1 MSGFMKRKAC
11 IQKAV
16 TAILVVCL
24 LAGLQRLVVPKY
36 AEDLLEGG
44 FTNAYYSEAGGHQV
58 LMVGDCELYE
68 NFDPVTLWE
77 NYGIDSYIRGNA
89 QQLPWQSY
97 YLLKEALRYETP
109 KVAVFNVLEL
119 KYNEPQKEEYNRLTI
134 DGMKW
139 SIDKW
144 NMIRA
149 SMTEEESMMEYIFP
163 ILRYHARIMQLT
175 KEDLEYYWNHEAKHT
190 VAGYYMR
197 IDASPYEIG
206 QWGGENYV
214 GKYSDEYALANP
226 GPENE
231 KREAQAAE
239 GWSAEADG
247 SGAAEGWS
255 AEADESGAAEGWS
268 AEADGS
274 SADGGWSAEAD
285 GNSAAEGWPAEAEAE
300 SRQTDKVGPLG
311 EHAMHYLDL
320 IRELCEEKGI
330 RLLLVKAPSVSPIWY
345 EEWEDQIAAYAKQYG
360 LDYINFLRLVDEIGI
375 DFSADTYDEGLHM
388 NYSGAVKCA
397 DYLGGYLA
405 EHYKLEDRRKDPS
418 VSAKWQKIKETRNLI
433 YKTQQKELEE
443 NGEVVSY

>member
-1 MSGFMKRKAC
+1 MKRKAY
-11 IQKAV
+11 IQRAV
-16 TAILVVCL
+16 TAILVAAL

-36 AEDLLEGG
+36 AENLLEGS
-44 FTNAYYSEAGGHQV
+44 FTNAYYREAGGHQV

-97 YLLKEALRYETP
+97 YLLKEALTYETP

-144 NMIRA
+144 NLIRA
-149 SMTEEESMMEYIFP
+149 SMTKEESIMEYIFP
-163 ILRYHARIMQLT
+163 ILRYHTRIMQLT
-175 KEDLEYYWNHEAKHT
+175 KEDLQYYWRNETKHT
-190 VAGYYMR
+190 IAGYYMR
-197 IDASPYEIG
+197 IDVSPYEIG

-214 GKYSDEYALANP
+214 GKYSDAYTLA
-226 GPENE
+226 GSDPEN
-231 KREAQAAE
+231 KRMAQAAE
-239 GWSAEADG
+239 GWSAEADE
-247 SGAAEGWS
+247 SS
-255 AEADESGAAEGWS
+255 AEENWSVQAEESNAE
-268 AEADGS
+268 
-274 SADGGWSAEAD
+274 
-285 GNSAAEGWPAEAEAE
+285 E
-300 SRQTDKVGPLG
+300 SRQTDTVGPLG
-311 EHAMHYLDL
+311 AHAMHYLDL
-320 IRELCEEKGI
+320 IRKLCAEKGV

-345 EEWEDQIAAYAKQYG
+345 EEWEHQIIAYAKQYG
-360 LDYINFLRLVDEIGI
+360 LDYINYLNLVDEIGI

-397 DYLGGYLA
+397 DYLGEYLV

-418 VSAKWQKIKETRNLI
+418 VSAKWQKIKETRNMI
-433 YKTQQKELEE
+433 YKMQQKELEE
-443 NGEVVSY
+443 QGEVLSF

>member
-1 MSGFMKRKAC
+1 MSAFMKRKAC

-36 AEDLLEGG
+36 AENLLEGG

-144 NMIRA
+144 NIIRA

-175 KEDLEYYWNHEAKHT
+175 KEDLEYYWNNEAKHT

-214 GKYSDEYALANP
+214 GTYSDEHALANP
-226 GPENE
+226 GPKNE

-247 SGAAEGWS
+247 
-255 AEADESGAAEGWS
+255 
-268 AEADGS
+268 
-274 SADGGWSAEAD
+274 
-285 GNSAAEGWPAEAEAE
+285 NSAAEGWPAETEAEAE

-345 EEWEDQIAAYAKQYG
+345 EEWEDQIVAYAKQYG
-360 LDYINFLRLVDEIGI
+360 LDYINFLYLVDEIGI

>member
-1 MSGFMKRKAC
+1 LSAFMKRKAC

-36 AEDLLEGG
+36 AENLLEGG

-144 NMIRA
+144 NIIRA

-175 KEDLEYYWNHEAKHT
+175 KEDLEYYWNNEAKHT

-214 GKYSDEYALANP
+214 GTYSDEHALANP
-226 GPENE
+226 GPKNE
-231 KREAQAAE
+231 KREAQ
-239 GWSAEADG
+239 
-247 SGAAEGWS
+247 AAEGWS
-255 AEADESGAAEGWS
+255 AEADESGAAEGWP
-268 AEADGS
+268 AET
-274 SADGGWSAEAD
+274 
-285 GNSAAEGWPAEAEAE
+285 EAEAE

-345 EEWEDQIAAYAKQYG
+345 EEWEDQIVAYAKQYG
-360 LDYINFLRLVDEIGI
+360 LDYINFLYLVDEIGI

>member
-1 MSGFMKRKAC
+1 MSAFMKRKAC

-36 AEDLLEGG
+36 AENLLEGG

-144 NMIRA
+144 NIIRA

-175 KEDLEYYWNHEAKHT
+175 KEDLEYYWNNEAKHT

-214 GKYSDEYALANP
+214 GTYSDEHALANP
-226 GPENE
+226 GPKNE
-231 KREAQAAE
+231 KREAQ
-239 GWSAEADG
+239 
-247 SGAAEGWS
+247 AAEGWS

-268 AEADGS
+268 AET
-274 SADGGWSAEAD
+274 
-285 GNSAAEGWPAEAEAE
+285 EAEAE

-345 EEWEDQIAAYAKQYG
+345 EEWEDQIVAYAKQYG
-360 LDYINFLRLVDEIGI
+360 LDYINFLYLVDEIGI

>member
-1 MSGFMKRKAC
+1 MSAFMKRKAC

-36 AEDLLEGG
+36 AENLLEGG

-144 NMIRA
+144 NIIRA

-175 KEDLEYYWNHEAKHT
+175 KEDLEYYWNNEAKHT

-214 GKYSDEYALANP
+214 GTYSDEHALANP
-226 GPENE
+226 GPKNE
-231 KREAQAAE
+231 KREAQ
-239 GWSAEADG
+239 
-247 SGAAEGWS
+247 AAEGWS
-255 AEADESGAAEGWS
+255 AEADESGAAEGWP
-268 AEADGS
+268 AET
-274 SADGGWSAEAD
+274 
-285 GNSAAEGWPAEAEAE
+285 EAEAE

-320 IRELCEEKGI
+320 IRELCEEKVI

-345 EEWEDQIAAYAKQYG
+345 EEWEDQIVAYAKQYG
-360 LDYINFLRLVDEIGI
+360 LDYINFLYLVDEIGI

>member
-1 MSGFMKRKAC
+1 M
-11 IQKAV
+11 
-16 TAILVVCL
+16 
-24 LAGLQRLVVPKY
+24 
-36 AEDLLEGG
+36 
-44 FTNAYYSEAGGHQV
+44 
-58 LMVGDCELYE
+58 
-68 NFDPVTLWE
+68 
-77 NYGIDSYIRGNA
+77 
-89 QQLPWQSY
+89 
-97 YLLKEALRYETP
+97 
-109 KVAVFNVLEL
+109 AVFNVLEL

-144 NMIRA
+144 NIIRA

-175 KEDLEYYWNHEAKHT
+175 KEDLEYYWNNEAKHT

-214 GKYSDEYALANP
+214 GTYSDEHALANP
-226 GPENE
+226 GPKNE
-231 KREAQAAE
+231 KREAQ
-239 GWSAEADG
+239 
-247 SGAAEGWS
+247 AAEGWS
-255 AEADESGAAEGWS
+255 AEADESGAAEGWP
-268 AEADGS
+268 AET
-274 SADGGWSAEAD
+274 
-285 GNSAAEGWPAEAEAE
+285 EAEAE

-345 EEWEDQIAAYAKQYG
+345 EEWEDQIVAYAKQYG
-360 LDYINFLRLVDEIGI
+360 LDYINFLYLVDEIGI

>member
-1 MSGFMKRKAC
+1 MSAFMKRKAC

-36 AEDLLEGG
+36 AENLLEGG

-144 NMIRA
+144 NIIRA

-175 KEDLEYYWNHEAKHT
+175 KEDLEYYWNNEAKHT

-214 GKYSDEYALANP
+214 GTYSDEHALANP
-226 GPENE
+226 GPKNE
-231 KREAQAAE
+231 KREAQ
-239 GWSAEADG
+239 
-247 SGAAEGWS
+247 AAEGWS
-255 AEADESGAAEGWS
+255 AEADESGAAEGWP
-268 AEADGS
+268 AET
-274 SADGGWSAEAD
+274 
-285 GNSAAEGWPAEAEAE
+285 EAEAE

-345 EEWEDQIAAYAKQYG
+345 EEWEDQIVAYAKQYG
-360 LDYINFLRLVDEIGI
+360 LDYINFLYLVDEIGI